1 MLTKKSL
8 LVLLTICYS
17 TNAFAYIDP
26 ASGSFIMSLII
37 SALVFIKFFWFK
49 AKGAIYNFLI
59 KKKIL
64 KKKIFNKKNLKK

>member
-1 MLTKKSL
+1 MINTKSTL
-8 LVLLTICYS
+8 ILVLIGYS

-49 AKGAIYNFLI
+49 TKVAIYNFLI
-59 KKKIL
+59 KTKIL
-64 KKKIFNKKNLKK
+64 KKKNPKK